1 MAAEVITG
9 ADIAI
14 NAVDLST
21 VCKAFTLKKSYDV
34 KQKQAFQDAAIFQS
48 VGLATVTL
56 DCDWYGD
63 FAASGLNQTIDSLAG
78 TSTTYACKKDSGA
91 TATDNPQYAGN
102 VIIADW
108 TAFAVEVGE
117 YHEFST
123 SWVGDGDW
131 TRTTA

>member
-9 ADIAI
+9 ASILVGG
-14 NAVDLST
+14 VDLST

-34 KQKQAFQDAAIFQS
+34 KQKQAFQDAAISQS

-63 FAASGLNQTIDSLAG
+63 FEAGGLNATIDPLAG
-78 TSTTYACKKDSGA
+78 SSAAYVCKKDSGA
-91 TATDNPQYAGN
+91 VAATNPSYSGN

-108 TAFAVEVGE
+108 TAMGLEVGE

-131 TRTTA
+131 TKAVA